1 MSLVLTS
8 PLVAALWRE
17 GGREGERERG
27 RVLEA
32 AQLNEANRTHY
43 ICMYSGTSNL
53 SNQDTN
59 GAEESVIVSEVSS
72 FQRLKCMQERYM
84 GWEKVSCLER
94 CTHFRSVLIREREVP
109 LYTSTYIH
117 SITYCVYNYV
127 HIRTYVCRVHVI
139 VIMNLLSLSRL
150 VEPALV
156 NLDHTSL
163 FPTPN

>member
-17 GGREGERERG
+17 RGREREGGRERGGEFLR
-27 RVLEA
+27 
-32 AQLNEANRTHY
+32 QLSLLRQIGLITY
-43 ICMYSGTSNL
+43 IWNL

-72 FQRLKCMQERYM
+72 FQRLKRMQEWYL

-94 CTHFRSVLIREREVP
+94 CTHFRSVLIRERG
-109 LYTSTYIH
+109 STVYKYVR

-127 HIRTYVCRVHVI
+127 HIIRTYVCRVHII
-139 VIMNLLSLSRL
+139 VIMNLLSLSKL